1 MSVRPDPR
9 PEENAAGQTDHAP
22 REGEGGASGVA
33 ENLTHEDDAAAK
45 ASRLEAEIAD
55 LKDRLLR
62 ALAEQEN
69 IRLRS
74 RRDAQEAAKFASF
87 AFAKEILTVA
97 DNLRRAMQNFPES
110 GAARE
115 AVAPLLEGIE
125 ATERGLQNTLEKHG
139 ITRLEPL
146 GEDFDANFHAV
157 VLQRPD
163 TGKPEG
169 TVVDVLEP
177 GYLYNGRLLRPALVN
192 IAKD

>member
-1 MSVRPDPR
+1 MNVRPDPR
-9 PEENAAGQTDHAP
+9 PEETAGHSP
-22 REGEGGASGVA
+22 RESKSSASDVA
-33 ENLTHEDDAAAK
+33 GNGIHEDDAAAR
-45 ASRLEAEIAD
+45 ASQLETEMAD

-97 DNLRRAMQNFPES
+97 DNLRRAMQNFPKS

-125 ATERGLQNTLEKHG
+125 ATERGLQTTLEKHG